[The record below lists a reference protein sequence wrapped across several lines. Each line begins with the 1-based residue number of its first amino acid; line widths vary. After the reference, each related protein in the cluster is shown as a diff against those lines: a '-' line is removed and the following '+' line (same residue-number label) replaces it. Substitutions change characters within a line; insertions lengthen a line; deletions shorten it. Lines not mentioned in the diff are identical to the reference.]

1 MSINIDWVI
10 KMYITTDDV
19 KNRQNYMEYLPPSVR
34 DAIKNL
40 GSEASDVIS
49 EIRLK
54 NEGTVSVCLDKL
66 YFISTDGALTQSAT
80 NILTTDR
87 GTFFET
93 VDKMSRRSIY
103 AAQNELRHGFLTLEG
118 GHRVGVC
125 GKTVVEN
132 GKIIQLSDISSLN
145 LRIAREIK
153 GCADEIIDAVMLKNT
168 LIISPPACGKTTFLR
183 DIARNLSE
191 RMIKVGIIDERG
203 EIASSYKGRPQLDVG
218 TNTDVYT
225 NCPKSEGIT
234 MLLRSMAPQVIVT
247 DEIGTP
253 EDEAAIFS
261 TINAGVKIVCS
272 AHGYD
277 RDDLHRRGLLKSI
290 MDKNIFETIVVLS
303 RRNGPGTVERV
314 Y

>member
-1 MSINIDWVI
+1 
-10 KMYITTDDV
+10 MYITTADI
-19 KNRQNYMEYLPPSVR
+19 KQRQNYTEYLPTSVR
-34 DAIKNL
+34 EAMKKL
-40 GSEASDVIS
+40 GETEKLS

-54 NEGTVSVCLDKL
+54 NDGAVTVYSDKL
-66 YFISTDGALTQSAT
+66 YFLSRDGVLSQTEDDAVF
-80 NILTTDR
+80 TDR
-87 GTFFET
+87 GAFFET
-93 VDKMSRRSIY
+93 IDKMSRRSVY

-132 GKIIQLSDISSLN
+132 GKITALSDISSLN
-145 LRIAREIK
+145 LRIAREVK
-153 GCADEIIDAVMLKNT
+153 GCAEGIIDAVSMKNT

-183 DIARNLSE
+183 DIARLLSD
-191 RMIKVGIIDERG
+191 RMVKVGIVDERG

-218 TNTDVYT
+218 ANTDVFT

-234 MLLRSMAPQVIVT
+234 MLLRSMSPEVIIT
-247 DEIGTP
+247 DEIGTR
-253 EDEAAIFS
+253 EDEEALFG
-261 TINAGVKIVCS
+261 TLNAGVKIVCS

-277 RDDLHRRGLLKSI
+277 RDDLHRRGLLKRL
-290 MDKNIFETIVVLS
+290 MERNIFETVVILS